1 MNQKNSNITNL
12 NEYNEFYL
20 NKENKIYRIII
31 LRLRNEIVIKYNNY
45 EAKLNCNNIIILLN
59 LKFDN
64 LEDVYYFLV
73 SCFEENK
80 VYIKE
85 IINYTSL
92 KLFLKK
98 EINGEDKNN
107 EIILIYSKNNKSII
121 INEINNNY
129 IELKNDIN
137 NLKAE
142 NKKLN
147 DEITKL
153 KSIIFN
159 KDLTFKNKNNS
170 ISISEKYEIY
180 DNLKFKSNPKNIRF
194 FKDLAKDSNG
204 HCLLDNTFTVF
215 KSINDILY
223 LIYSNKNN
231 SIISYNL
238 TKCQKVTEIRNAHN
252 KSIINFRHYLDNINR
267 CDYILSISAYD
278 NNLKIWNINN
288 FNCILNLKNV
298 NDSGYIYASCFLNDN
313 NQKYILKSNFNY
325 SNPLPIKV
333 FNFNGK
339 EIKEIKNSD
348 DSIYCIDVYYNKKS
362 SKIYI
367 ISGNNQNVKS
377 FDYINNILYNKY
389 EDFEKNNNKAHCSI
403 IINNKK
409 NIIELIESSYDGNIR
424 IWDFHSG
431 LLLKKYKVGKY
442 WLRGIC
448 LWNDN
453 YLFVGCDD
461 KSIKLI
467 DINNGK
473 IFKNL
478 IEHEKEILCI
488 KKINHPK
495 FGECLISQGYGEEK
509 INLYITEI

>member
-1 MNQKNSNITNL
+1 MNEKNSNIINL

-31 LRLRNEIVIKYNNY
+31 LRLKNEIVIKCNNY
-45 EAKLNCNNIIILLN
+45 EAKLNCNNIFILLN
-59 LKFDN
+59 LKVDK

-73 SCFEENK
+73 SCFEESK

-159 KDLTFKNKNNS
+159 KDLSFKNKNNS

-194 FKDLAKDSNG
+194 FKDLEKDSNG

-267 CDYILSISAYD
+267 CDYILSISAYE
-278 NNLKIWNINN
+278 
-288 FNCILNLKNV
+288 ILIV
-298 NDSGYIYASCFLNDN
+298 FL
-313 NQKYILKSNFNY
+313 ILKM
-325 SNPLPIKV
+325 
-333 FNFNGK
+333 
-339 EIKEIKNSD
+339 
-348 DSIYCIDVYYNKKS
+348 
-362 SKIYI
+362 
-367 ISGNNQNVKS
+367 
-377 FDYINNILYNKY
+377 
-389 EDFEKNNNKAHCSI
+389 
-403 IINNKK
+403 
-409 NIIELIESSYDGNIR
+409 
-424 IWDFHSG
+424 
-431 LLLKKYKVGKY
+431 
-442 WLRGIC
+442 
-448 LWNDN
+448 
-453 YLFVGCDD
+453 
-461 KSIKLI
+461 
-467 DINNGK
+467 
-473 IFKNL
+473 
-478 IEHEKEILCI
+478 
-488 KKINHPK
+488 
-495 FGECLISQGYGEEK
+495 
-509 INLYITEI
+509 